1 MNTPSV
7 EAPLPL
13 PFLNNGVA
21 QVAMVVKDLDKTVE
35 MYWKVFGIGPW
46 QFYTYGQPLVQ
57 NASYHGKPVIHHFRI
72 ALTYFGPTRIELI
85 EHKDGD
91 SVYADFIKDHG
102 YGIQHLG
109 FLVDNMDEA
118 IKQAEAAGFKI
129 IMDGSGFGPDGDG
142 HYAYLDSENDFG
154 FTIEFIQR
162 PKNRHTPEKIYPL
175 PEDTSPPSK

>member
-1 MNTPSV
+1 
-7 EAPLPL
+7 
-13 PFLNNGVA
+13 
-21 QVAMVVKDLDKTVE
+21 

-46 QFYTYGQPLVQ
+46 HLYTYGQPLVQ
-57 NASYHGKPVIHHFRI
+57 NASYHGRHSNSPFPHCPELFR
-72 ALTYFGPTRIELI
+72 PTRIELI

-91 SVYADFIKDHG
+91 SIYADFINDHG
-102 YGIQHLG
+102 YAVQHLG

-142 HYAYLDSENDFG
+142 HYAYLDSEKDFSL
-154 FTIEFIQR
+154 TIELIQR

-175 PEDTSPPSK
+175 PEDTSPPNK

>member
-1 MNTPSV
+1 MNIPSP
-7 EAPLPL
+7 EAKFPL
-13 PFLNNGVA
+13 PFLNNGVS
-21 QVAMVVKDLDKTVE
+21 QVALVVKDLDKTVE

-46 QFYTYGQPLVQ
+46 HFYTYGQPLVQ
-57 NASYHGKPVIHHFRI
+57 KASYHGKPVVHHFRI
-72 ALTYFGPTRIELI
+72 ALTYFGPTRVELI

-109 FLVDNMDEA
+109 FVVDNIEECIA
-118 IKQAEAAGFKI
+118 QAEAAGFKI

-142 HYAYLDSENDFG
+142 HYAYLDSEEEFG

-162 PKNRHTPEKIYPL
+162 PKRRHTPEKIYP
-175 PEDTSPPSK
+175 PIFENPPAGK